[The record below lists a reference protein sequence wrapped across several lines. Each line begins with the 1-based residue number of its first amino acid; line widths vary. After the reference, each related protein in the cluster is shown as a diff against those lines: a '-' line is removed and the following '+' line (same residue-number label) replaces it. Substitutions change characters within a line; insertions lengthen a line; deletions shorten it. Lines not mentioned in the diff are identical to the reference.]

1 VPGISGALPCAQ
13 SADTDTP
20 CAVASMQSAEP
31 NGQLHLEVRLACT
44 AAPHRPFSSPS
55 PLRAQGATCVAEGSA
70 KNGKRQ
76 YFHFTV
82 NIKAGQREGKKKK
95 KDGHAAGMY
104 RVRPRRWPRG
114 LQPRA
119 SFRIMPPGTV
129 G

>member
-1 VPGISGALPCAQ
+1 
-13 SADTDTP
+13 
-20 CAVASMQSAEP
+20 MQSAEP
-31 NGQLHLEVRLACT
+31 NGQLHLDVRLACT
-44 AAPHRPFSSPS
+44 ATPHRPRGSPS

-70 KNGKRQ
+70 KDGKRQ

-82 NIKAGQREGKKKK
+82 NIKAGQREGGKKKK

-104 RVRPRRWPRG
+104 RVRPHRQPRG
-114 LQPRA
+114 LQLRA